1 MLFVKMPKTVACNLK
16 RFSYLYI
23 PRSLRTTHWKPFFL
37 FSCTAK
43 DTGARVYKITY
54 KICSRLGER
63 YFIRNAAFRHLKELV
78 TFSHLAVCDLVQL
91 ALPPS
96 FGRKSYWARFS
107 VSRTQGQ
114 GYSELTCQTRDYNTL
129 TFQRRPL
136 VSFTF

>member
-1 MLFVKMPKTVACNLK
+1 MIFGDATGTVFLANNGLK
-16 RFSYLYI
+16 NGCTNGVCENAEDSSMQLETIFLSLHSAFSADD
-23 PRSLRTTHWKPFFL
+23 SLEAIFL

-107 VSRTQGQ
+107 AYGHKA
-114 GYSELTCQTRDYNTL
+114 RDIVN
-129 TFQRRPL
+129 
-136 VSFTF
+136 